1 MPTYFTTD
9 EARAASMKRRGG
21 TLRTPNQILAE
32 DAAAIPN
39 ASSFDVFL
47 SHAYVDGDLILGVKA
62 LLEGDGLS
70 VYVDWQTDPTLDRM
84 NVSSKTA
91 AVLRTR
97 MQQSKSLFYVATAN
111 SSNSKWM
118 PWELGYFDGLRNGGV
133 AILPLLSSPMASFEG
148 QEYLGL
154 YPVVRRD
161 TYKDG
166 VTRDVFVEENGRG
179 WTTMR
184 KFAKGNFELKR
195 YG

>member
-1 MPTYFTTD
+1 MQYADLFYTD

-32 DAAAIPN
+32 DAAAISN

-70 VYVDWQTDPTLDRM
+70 VYVDWQTDPTLDRT

-179 WTTMR
+179 VDDNEEIC
-184 KFAKGNFELKR
+184 KGQFR
-195 YG
+195 T